1 MTRTTPRLASPL
13 QTSAPCRRGDVATAY
28 DLAYSGPHARRI
40 FSEIGFRAW
49 SPSAPRAE
57 ALPLGYRALRFLLQ
71 QQKELMLIGLQV
83 DVDLPLFVTSFN
95 CVVSP
100 RELS

>member
-13 QTSAPCRRGDVATAY
+13 QTSAPYRRGDVAY

-57 ALPLGYRALRFLLQ
+57 ALPLGHRPLRFLLQ